1 MAQAPPATAA
11 SRDNALS
18 LLRDLTAAV
27 AIAATALLGVLTLI
41 AAVTIP
47 GHSSSNQGTAGTAE
61 TGNPTRS
68 SDDASL
74 QPPSSGGLRQ
84 GGGNPVAV
92 SGGSR

>member
-11 SRDNALS
+11 TRDNALS
-18 LLRDLTAAV
+18 LLRDLTVTV

-47 GHSSSNQGTAGTAE
+47 GQSSSSRGTAGTAE
-61 TGNPTRS
+61 TGNPTQS
-68 SDDASL
+68 TDDASL
-74 QPPSSGGLRQ
+74 QPPSSGLRQ

>member
-11 SRDNALS
+11 TRDNALS
-18 LLRDLTAAV
+18 LLRDLTVTV

-47 GHSSSNQGTAGTAE
+47 GQNSSSQGTAGTVE
-61 TGNPTRS
+61 TANPTQS

-84 GGGNPVAV
+84 GGGNP
-92 SGGSR
+92 GQGSLFE